1 ATEGSTIAGHV
12 TLDGAGTPR
21 RDAIEFSPI
30 AFDPDVSPFGM
41 GNVARAEI
49 RDDWTF
55 ELKGISGPRRLRLVA
70 APDGWA
76 LKAILAH
83 GIDVT
88 DAILPFGTAAQSIP
102 DLELVLTDRIT
113 RLVGAVGDRRGQSV
127 SGYTCVVFATDRDK
141 WYPGSRFVGIAE
153 PKADR
158 TFEVQGMPVGE
169 YFAAA
174 LEDAPDEGGD
184 AWRDPAFLETLTSR
198 ASRVMLTEGLTAS
211 VNLRLIIR

>member
-1 ATEGSTIAGHV
+1 V

-30 AFDPDVSPFGM
+30 AFDPDISPFGM
-41 GNVARAEI
+41 GNFARAEI

-70 APDGWA
+70 AADGWA
-76 LKAILAH
+76 LKTIVAH

-88 DAILPFGTAAQSIP
+88 DAMLPFGTAEQSIA

-113 RLVGAVGDRRGQSV
+113 RVVGAVSDRRGQSV
-127 SGYTCVVFATDRDK
+127 SGYTCVVFATDRDE
-141 WYPGSRFVGIAE
+141 WYPGSRFVAMAE
-153 PKADR
+153 PKADG

-174 LEDAPDEGGD
+174 LEEAPDEGGD
-184 AWRDPAFLETLTSR
+184 AWRDSAFLETLTSR
-198 ASRVMLTEGLTAS
+198 ASRVRLTEGLTAS
-211 VNLRLIIR
+211 VNLRLINR